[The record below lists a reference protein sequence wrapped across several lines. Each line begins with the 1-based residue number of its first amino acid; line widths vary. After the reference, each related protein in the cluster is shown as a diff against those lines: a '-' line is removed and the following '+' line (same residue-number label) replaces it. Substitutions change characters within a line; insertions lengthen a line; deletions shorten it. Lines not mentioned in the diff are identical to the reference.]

1 MPTVNLDR
9 DDLYERLGKTYTQ
22 EEFELLCFEFGVEL
36 DDVTS
41 AYQRAKDMNKSLS
54 AKELETLSKKV
65 EYAIDVPA
73 NRYDLLCM
81 EGIARALRIFLGL
94 EKTPTFTL
102 VEPARRLK
110 MTVDSD
116 TCDQIRPF
124 CVCAVL
130 RGVSFEDPRVYA
142 SFIDLQD
149 KLHQNICRRRTL
161 VAIGTHDLD
170 TIAPNF
176 KYAAEAPEKIDFVPL
191 TETEKSWT
199 GKKLL
204 DHYRT
209 APECKHL
216 KPYTGIIYDAPKY
229 PVIRDAQGRVLSM
242 PPIINGRM
250 SRIQPGT
257 KNVFIECTATDETK
271 ANVVCSTVVAMFSEY
286 CAFRVEPVEVE
297 YVKNGQV
304 TRTVTTPE
312 LAPRTM
318 TAPLRDVRGVV
329 GLGDAE
335 LPPDAACRLAEK
347 MQLAPATY
355 DAAKDEVSVSVPVT
369 RSDILHAVDVAED
382 IGIAYGFNNIPETL
396 PRTTTTGR
404 ATPLNS
410 FSDLLRDEV
419 ARAGYVEVLTHGL
432 CRLDEQF
439 DKLRHTDGKETCVT
453 LLNPASEEFQI
464 VRTSLLVGALKTL
477 QCAKAQSMKEGLK
490 LFEVNDVV
498 TRDNNEDVGARNT
511 RHLVATYTGAT
522 AGFEVIHGLMDRV
535 MTCAQIAPTLAYA
548 GNSLKGY
555 TASQGRQYSVEPVD
569 DPTYFPGRCARIV
582 LEEHGAKRY
591 IGVFGVIHPEVLKN
605 FGITNPT
612 SALELDVEAIAQ
624 ASSVPPCGC

>member
-9 DDLYERLGKTYTQ
+9 DELYERLGETYTQ

-81 EGIARALRIFLGL
+81 EGVARALRIFLGL

-116 TCDQIRPF
+116 STDAIRPF

-170 TIAPNF
+170 TIQPGF

-250 SRIQPGT
+250 SRIQPTT

-286 CAFRVEPVEVE
+286 CAFRVEPVDVE
-297 YVKNGQV
+297 YVKNGKI

-439 DKLRHTDGKETCVT
+439 DKLRHADGKDTCVT

-477 QCAKAQSMKEGLK
+477 QCAKSQSMKEGLK

-522 AGFEVIHGLMDRV
+522 AGFEIIHGLMDRV

-582 LEEHGAKRY
+582 LEENGAKRY